1 MRKMPVNS
9 LAVKGQLGVLCPL
22 QGCHSFHYRSIS
34 HKDEYEIRIAWSNNI
49 LSIYINIVSSDNVF
63 WSKTFFVDSNLSVP
77 PASEIII
84 KRRKHSQ
91 RRRPER
97 GRTCDHILTW
107 HSYTTHTHTQ
117 TQKHALTQVSL
128 PESIDDASGE
138 RFFHYFFTDQISLGV
153 RINCYFLF
161 IHILLS
167 IFSVLS
173 RRFKISSFKAESLNW
188 HGRCRQRKEKKQQI
202 KIEKKFFLWIW
213 TIFTSE

>member
-117 TQKHALTQVSL
+117 TQKHALTQVRVCRSR
-128 PESIDDASGE
+128 SMMHQVSAS
-138 RFFHYFFTDQISLGV
+138 FIISLLTRYPWGCV
-153 RINCYFLF
+153 LIVTFYLF
-161 IHILLS
+161 TFCCL
-167 IFSVLS
+167 F
-173 RRFKISSFKAESLNW
+173 F
-188 HGRCRQRKEKKQQI
+188 Q
-202 KIEKKFFLWIW
+202 FFLVVSK
-213 TIFTSE
+213 FQVLKPRA